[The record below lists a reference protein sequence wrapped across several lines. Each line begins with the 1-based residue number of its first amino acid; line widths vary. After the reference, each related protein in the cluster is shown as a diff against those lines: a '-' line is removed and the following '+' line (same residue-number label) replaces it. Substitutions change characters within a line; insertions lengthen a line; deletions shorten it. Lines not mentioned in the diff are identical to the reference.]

1 MKTGHL
7 YFLRA
12 GLVIAAATL
21 AACSSTG
28 GSRKD
33 DGAVVEARALER
45 WNFLIAHQAEKAYDY
60 LSPGFRQTITR
71 EKYAEQK
78 NDVAIRWKAA
88 HVNGRRCDG
97 DSCTVTVMI
106 DTQVQMPGV
115 GKPAPATLPVEEHW
129 VKVERSW
136 YYLPDS
142 RMKAVPVQP
151 AREEQPASPPSAT
164 PASPE
169 PAKTLN

>member
-12 GLVIAAATL
+12 GLVVAAATL
-21 AACSSTG
+21 AACSSSG

-33 DGAVVEARALER
+33 EGAVVEARALER
-45 WNFLIAHQAEKAYDY
+45 WNLLIAHQAEKAYDY
-60 LSPGFRQTITR
+60 LSPGFRQTVTR

-78 NDVAIRWKAA
+78 NDVAVRWKAA
-88 HVNGRRCDG
+88 PVSGHHCDG
-97 DSCTVTVMI
+97 DSFTVEVMI
-106 DTQVQMPGV
+106 DTQVQRPGICRT
-115 GKPAPATLPVEEHW
+115 APTTLPAEERW
-129 VKVERSW
+129 VKVDRSW

-142 RMKAVPVQP
+142 RIRAVPVQP
-151 AREEQPASPPSAT
+151 AREEQPANPGGAT

-169 PAKTLN
+169 PAKASN